1 MFKERLL
8 YVFFYFMLDEKLSNF
23 QFKSMKIQY
32 ICKLNIAM
40 SRSFLIMFIDKL
52 GLSYYATLT

>member
-8 YVFFYFMLDEKLSNF
+8 YVFFYFLLDEKLFHF

-40 SRSFLIMFIDKL
+40 SFYLFIMFINKL
-52 GLSYYATLT
+52 GLDYYAKFT

>member
-23 QFKSMKIQY
+23 QLKSMKIQY
-32 ICKLNIAM
+32 MCKLLDQLLVVVTIAKM
-40 SRSFLIMFIDKL
+40 QQHIPTTKQIE
-52 GLSYYATLT
+52 T